1 MILDSFFLKTKK
13 QKKIELLQ
21 PTIKKESI
29 MSSSSSSLP
38 SSSSSLSSSSLAN
51 LLIKDIERKA
61 YVGGAFVVE
70 QRCYFDVMNPYTRKV
85 LGQSMNCNEEVT
97 TIALQKAINSK
108 WKYVDATERA
118 TKLQNWAGI
127 VRSKSQSIAELMVLE
142 QGKIYKE
149 AYDEVLQGAIMMEWF
164 AEESKRIHGEMN
176 LNRTKNNNTNN
187 KKDFILKQPIGIVFA
202 ITPWN
207 FPFLGKIK
215 YMSIPNTVAVRSCIV
230 SYNATFYLLASYD
243 NRSYR
248 EML

>member
-1 MILDSFFLKTKK
+1 
-13 QKKIELLQ
+13 
-21 PTIKKESI
+21 

-164 AEESKRIHGEMN
+164 AEESKRIHGEIN